1 MTDYTGSPISLR
13 NLQTGFRVDGMIVA
27 LSESEIKISANKKVF
42 TITQDKKGH
51 WHDMAN
57 DQKFV
62 MA

>member
-13 NLQTGFRVDGMIVA
+13 NIQTGFRIEGMIVT
-27 LSESEIKISANKKVF
+27 LSESEIKVSANKKVF
-42 TITQDKKGH
+42 TIAQDKKGH
-51 WHDMAN
+51 WHDKAS